1 MNIVHTTKITGY
13 CLVTGSSRGIGKAI
27 ALEWASKGV
36 PVIAVANDM
45 KALTSLKSEIE
56 STYGVD
62 CLIVNKDLL
71 KLESP
76 KEIYEWCIAHEK
88 KVQVLINNIG
98 LGASGSF
105 QETRTDFDLSLVQLN
120 IFPMLQLTKLFLP
133 MLKTFKKSYVLNMS
147 SLGGFSPVPYKAIYT
162 ASKAFVYS
170 FSKAISSELKCDN
183 VQVSVSCPAGVF
195 TNPEVVE
202 RIYTGGIIARWTS
215 LNATT
220 VAHYLVEGMLKG
232 KKMIIP
238 GVGAKLLMIFMRIV
252 PETLNSLIVGGIM
265 KKTKSEA

>member
-88 KVQVLINNIG
+88 KVQVLINNVG

-133 MLKTFKKSYVLNMS
+133 MLKTFKKSYFLS
-147 SLGGFSPVPYKAIYT
+147 
-162 ASKAFVYS
+162 
-170 FSKAISSELKCDN
+170 
-183 VQVSVSCPAGVF
+183 
-195 TNPEVVE
+195 
-202 RIYTGGIIARWTS
+202 
-215 LNATT
+215 
-220 VAHYLVEGMLKG
+220 
-232 KKMIIP
+232 
-238 GVGAKLLMIFMRIV
+238 
-252 PETLNSLIVGGIM
+252 
-265 KKTKSEA
+265 